1 MEKIVDNLLGPSQY
15 VYHCSK
21 DISDAILYLNEIIA
35 GINEGNHRKLL
46 LSLDFSSAFDS
57 LSHDFIVE
65 VLNFFEFP
73 PQFVAAIKNY
83 LSDNLSCIIMDD
95 NSVTNF
101 FKIMR
106 GTGQGNPLSCL
117 IFILIIEILL
127 IRLNHSPA
135 LAPLDLNLFNKMSLR
150 FRSLGFADD
159 LNCLINDNE
168 NDLASLYKIIQ
179 DFGKLSNL
187 NLDEK
192 KTKLVSLGFNLS
204 LRQDL
209 NQCIES
215 LGYSTCEK
223 EIKILGHIICINDAL
238 SAKKTGPS
246 F

>member
-1 MEKIVDNLLGPSQY
+1 
-15 VYHCSK
+15 
-21 DISDAILYLNEIIA
+21 
-35 GINEGNHRKLL
+35 
-46 LSLDFSSAFDS
+46 
-57 LSHDFIVE
+57 
-65 VLNFFEFP
+65 
-73 PQFVAAIKNY
+73 
-83 LSDNLSCIIMDD
+83 MDD

-168 NDLASLYKIIQ
+168 HDLDSLYMIISN
-179 DFGKLSNL
+179 FGKLSNL
-187 NLDEK
+187 NLNEK
-192 KTKLVSLGFNLS
+192 KTKLLSLGFDLS
-204 LRQDL
+204 LRHDL
-209 NQCIES
+209 NQCIKR

-223 EIKILGHIICINDAL
+223 EIKILGHIICINEAI
-238 SAKKTGPS
+238 SAK
-246 F
+246 